1 MSVLSI
7 TNLTHSANGQN
18 LFEEAN
24 LDINNGEKVGIV
36 GLNGAGKTTF
46 MSILTGHLLQ
56 DSGEVKWLSS
66 IKWGYLDQHANIPR
80 DITIMQYLEGSFSEL
95 FAQNERMNGM
105 YMKMAEDITPDE
117 MDELMEKA
125 GKIQDR
131 LMTAGFYEIET
142 EIKKVATGL
151 GVHNFGFE
159 TLISTLSG
167 GQRAKVILAKLLIDK
182 PSCMLLD
189 EPTNF
194 LDIEHVEW
202 LKKYLQDFDGTII
215 IISHDTAFLNET
227 VKLIVNIENR
237 KITRYPGNY
246 DSFIEQR
253 ENNAKQYEEAFA
265 RQQRE
270 IKKMETF
277 IAKNKARAATA
288 GMANSRQ
295 KLLDKMDVLDKP
307 RQIYEAEFTFPYV
320 ELVAKEMVKAENL
333 EIGYNKKAILPKID
347 ILLSSQQKIWIKG
360 TNGIGKSTLIKTLV
374 GLLPKIAGEYSFH
387 SYAKIGYLEQDLNFS
402 ECTLNPSAY
411 LNELY
416 PRKNNRDIKAEL
428 AKVGIKND
436 LMTRQLCNMSGGEQ
450 VRVKLCA
457 LCQESTNVLILD
469 EPTNHL
475 DVLAKEALKKALQKY
490 QGTVILVSHEI
501 EWAEDICDVEF
512 NIAD

>member
-7 TNLTHSANGQN
+7 SNLTHSANGQN
-18 LFEEAN
+18 LFEDAD

-46 MSILTGHLLQ
+46 MSILTGKLLQ
-56 DSGEVKWLSS
+56 DEGEVKWLSS
-66 IKWGYLDQHANIPR
+66 IKWGYLDQHA
-80 DITIMQYLEGSFSEL
+80 DIERNVSIMQYLEGSFADL
-95 FAQNERMNGM
+95 FSQNERMNQM
-105 YMKMAEDITPDE
+105 YMRMAEEISETE

-131 LMTAGFYEIET
+131 LMTAGFYDIET

-151 GVHNFGFE
+151 GVHNFGFD
-159 TLISTLSG
+159 TMISTLSG

-202 LKKYLQDFDGTII
+202 LKKYLQDFEGTVI
-215 IISHDTAFLNET
+215 IISHDTDFLNAT
-227 VKLIVNIENR
+227 VSLIVNIENR
-237 KITRYPGNY
+237 KITRYAGNY
-246 DSFIEQR
+246 DQFTEQR
-253 ENNAKQYEEAFA
+253 ANNAKQYEEAFA

-277 IAKNKARAATA
+277 ISKNKARAATA

-307 RQIYEAEFTFPYV
+307 RQVYEAEFTFPYS
-320 ELVAKEMVKAENL
+320 ELVAKEMIKVEGL

-347 ILLSSQQKIWIKG
+347 FLLSSQQKIWIKG
-360 TNGIGKSTLIKTLV
+360 TNGVGKSTLIKTLV
-374 GLLPKIAGEYSFH
+374 GLLPKISGEFSIH
-387 SYAKIGYLEQDLNFS
+387 SYAKVGYLEQDLNFS
-402 ECTLNPSAY
+402 ECTLNASAY
-411 LNELY
+411 MNSLF
-416 PRKNNRDIKAEL
+416 PRKNMRDIKSEL
-428 AKVGIKND
+428 AKVGIKGD
-436 LMTRQLCNMSGGEQ
+436 LLTRQLCHMSGGEQ

-457 LCQESTNVLILD
+457 LCQENTNILILD

-475 DVLAKEALKKALQKY
+475 DVLAKDALKKALQKY
-490 QGTVILVSHEI
+490 EGTVILVSHEI
-501 EWAEDICDVEF
+501 GWAEDICDIEF
-512 NIAD
+512 SVTD